1 MNDATHDL
9 NAAIDEKRLSW
20 LNAPSSD
27 PYASPR
33 QMYQSEP

>member
-1 MNDATHDL
+1 MNDATHVLD
-9 NAAIDEKRLSW
+9 AAIDEKRLSW

-27 PYASPR
+27 TYASPQ